1 MELTIQL
8 SIATS
13 SLIILLLAT
22 VLIALTA
29 CLIHE
34 KKKNNALTEHFQAK
48 NAVDLSTIYEEVD
61 SRPQDVMEENMAYN
75 SGVQLQQR
83 NSEDTS

>member
-8 SIATS
+8 SIAIL
-13 SLIILLLAT
+13 SLIILILAT
-22 VLIALTA
+22 LLVTSIT

-34 KKKNNALTEHFQAK
+34 KKKRVELFPAK
-48 NAVDLSTIYEEVD
+48 QVDPSTIYEEVD

-83 NSEDTS
+83 KDTS